1 MNLIDFLKF
10 KTLMEQTNEL
20 FEFKIN
26 DDDSVDI
33 VSHNVVFFL
42 DFPKIYEIY
51 SLKYPHLSFK
61 IRNFYGNILGVFGCK
76 DHRIYLT
83 NLQNFP
89 DYCSGDLK
97 IFDDNIKVA
106 SLIGL
111 GRVDGGVVLNLC
123 DRKEYKTKEDILK
136 VYPNLNIGNYLN
148 IGEHTFDFMEKK

>member
-1 MNLIDFLKF
+1 
-10 KTLMEQTNEL
+10 
-20 FEFKIN
+20 
-26 DDDSVDI
+26 
-33 VSHNVVFFL
+33 
-42 DFPKIYEIY
+42 
-51 SLKYPHLSFK
+51 LKYPHLPFK
-61 IRNFYGNILGVFGCK
+61 IRNFYGNILGVFGFK

-97 IFDDNIKVA
+97 ILDDNIKVA

-136 VYPNLNIGNYLN
+136 VYPNLNIG
-148 IGEHTFDFMEKK
+148 EHTFDFMEKK